1 MSNVIELLTDFQLI
15 LKRFYDERFIDKED
29 LIKHIETKIA
39 DLVN

>member
-1 MSNVIELLTDFQLI
+1 MSNVLELLTDFKLI

-29 LIKHIETKIA
+29 LIKQIETKIT